1 MKIAV
6 LSGKGGAGKTFL
18 AVNLAA
24 SIGEAVYVDC
34 DVEEPNGALFLN
46 GKLEK
51 QSLVYRYLPVIDG
64 EKCDGCRQCVDFCRF
79 HAMVQIKDQPK
90 IFGEICHSC
99 GGRMLVCPQ
108 KAISEQGKVI
118 GQIEERRYG
127 DVEVITGV
135 LHTGEASGIPV
146 MEAAMKKGEEKG
158 DPVIIDC
165 PPGSACSVM
174 ACVDEADYCI
184 LVAEPTAFGFHN
196 FRMVHELVTLLGKPC
211 GVVINKEEEPY
222 LPLEEFCRRHQIP
235 VLMRIPYTREIAR
248 ASAGGQL
255 LVGKERKDKQRFREI
270 YEKIGG
276 ERT

>member
-24 SIGEAVYVDC
+24 AIGEAVYVDC

-51 QSLVYRYLPVIDG
+51 QSPVYRYLPVIDK
-64 EKCDGCRQCVDFCRF
+64 EKCNGCRQCVDFCRF
-79 HAMVQIKDQPK
+79 HAMVQIKDKPK

-99 GGRMLVCPQ
+99 GGCMLVCPQ
-108 KAISEQGKVI
+108 KAISEQGEVI
-118 GQIEERRYG
+118 GKIEERRYG

-146 MEAAMKKGEEKG
+146 IEAAMKRGEEKG
-158 DPVIIDC
+158 DTVIIDC

-174 ACVDEADYCI
+174 ECVTEADYCI
-184 LVAEPTAFGFHN
+184 LVAEATAFGFHN
-196 FRMVHELVTLLGKPC
+196 FCMVYTLATLLGKPC
-211 GVVINKEEEPY
+211 GVVINKEEEVY
-222 LPLEEFCRRHQIP
+222 QPLEEFCTSHNIP
-235 VLMRIPYTREIAR
+235 VLARIPYTREIAKALAEGR
-248 ASAGGQL
+248 L
-255 LVGKERKDKQRFREI
+255 LVGKETKAEEHFRKI
-270 YEKIGG
+270 YDKIGG
-276 ERT
+276 ERA

>member
-1 MKIAV
+1 
-6 LSGKGGAGKTFL
+6 
-18 AVNLAA
+18 
-24 SIGEAVYVDC
+24 
-34 DVEEPNGALFLN
+34 
-46 GKLEK
+46 
-51 QSLVYRYLPVIDG
+51 
-64 EKCDGCRQCVDFCRF
+64 
-79 HAMVQIKDQPK
+79 
-90 IFGEICHSC
+90 
-99 GGRMLVCPQ
+99 MLVCPQ

-158 DPVIIDC
+158 DSVIIDC

-222 LPLEEFCRRHQIP
+222 LPLEEFCHRHQIP

-276 ERT
+276 ERI